1 MSARHYSLWL
11 LARRSLRQ
19 HALSTFVTA
28 LSLALASGL
37 VMAVLAI
44 GAQSRTAFTIE
55 STPFDA
61 VLGAR
66 GSQLQLVLNSVF
78 HLETSPGNLPWSAY
92 EQIKTR
98 PGVRAAVPYAVG
110 DNWRGFRVV
119 GTDAQMFDAS
129 VLGPRTPKLA
139 AGRVFDETLREAVVG
154 SFAASRTGVRVGD
167 ELHPAHGVEQGH
179 DHDEE
184 YVVVGVLAPTNTP
197 LDRCVWI
204 PIEGMFRMGGH
215 VLRGTGEEF
224 HAEPGEAIPDEVKE
238 VSAVLLAFTT
248 PQVGLELDR
257 EINKSGKDATLAW
270 PIARVMAELFDK
282 LGWMNRV
289 LVLVAGLTVL
299 VGAASIVASLYDAMH
314 QRRRELAI
322 LRALGA
328 RRGQLSAVV
337 VLEATTIAAL
347 GALGGFVVYFV
358 ILLVASGILRAQTG
372 VVLDPAQFDLALV
385 LVPAG
390 LVLLGA
396 LCGAIPAWKAY
407 RVEVADDL
415 APTS

>member
-1 MSARHYSLWL
+1 VSARHYSLWL

-139 AGRVFDETLREAVVG
+139 AG
-154 SFAASRTGVRVGD
+154 
-167 ELHPAHGVEQGH
+167 
-179 DHDEE
+179 
-184 YVVVGVLAPTNTP
+184 
-197 LDRCVWI
+197 
-204 PIEGMFRMGGH
+204 
-215 VLRGTGEEF
+215 
-224 HAEPGEAIPDEVKE
+224 
-238 VSAVLLAFTT
+238 
-248 PQVGLELDR
+248 
-257 EINKSGKDATLAW
+257 
-270 PIARVMAELFDK
+270 ARVRRDAARGRGRQFC
-282 LGWMNRV
+282 RV
-289 LVLVAGLTVL
+289 ADG
-299 VGAASIVASLYDAMH
+299 
-314 QRRRELAI
+314 R
-322 LRALGA
+322 A
-328 RRGQLSAVV
+328 RR
-337 VLEATTIAAL
+337 
-347 GALGGFVVYFV
+347 
-358 ILLVASGILRAQTG
+358 
-372 VVLDPAQFDLALV
+372 
-385 LVPAG
+385 
-390 LVLLGA
+390 
-396 LCGAIPAWKAY
+396 
-407 RVEVADDL
+407 
-415 APTS
+415 